1 MSVKTHVCTD
11 DETGRT
17 FQITV
22 LDGKRVI
29 ALDEKPSSGVTMPN
43 GETFDEGV
51 WIPVPKDS
59 EWWEQWQ
66 GEAESGAFEESIE

>member
-11 DETGRT
+11 NETGRT
-17 FQITV
+17 FQITIENGW
-22 LDGKRVI
+22 DVI

-66 GEAESGAFEESIE
+66 GEAACGAFDETIK